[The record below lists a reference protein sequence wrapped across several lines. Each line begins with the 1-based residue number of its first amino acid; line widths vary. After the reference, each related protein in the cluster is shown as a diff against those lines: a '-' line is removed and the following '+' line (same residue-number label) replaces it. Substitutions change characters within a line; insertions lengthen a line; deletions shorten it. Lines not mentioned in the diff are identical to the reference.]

1 MTLAVSRI
9 ESRYLQT
16 PSHPPLCFHPTYQ
29 SRLYNVTNQGRET
42 ECSAKQQYWPSLISM
57 LITLTTY
64 LHLYRRLLG

>member
-1 MTLAVSRI
+1 
-9 ESRYLQT
+9 
-16 PSHPPLCFHPTYQ
+16 
-29 SRLYNVTNQGRET
+29 LYNVTNQGRET